1 MLMGI
6 FSVSWYPFA
15 KMTIILTWNWILN
28 SECTAVEQLN
38 GLGNSMYVGISI
50 SSRQSPSAT

>member
-1 MLMGI
+1 MGI